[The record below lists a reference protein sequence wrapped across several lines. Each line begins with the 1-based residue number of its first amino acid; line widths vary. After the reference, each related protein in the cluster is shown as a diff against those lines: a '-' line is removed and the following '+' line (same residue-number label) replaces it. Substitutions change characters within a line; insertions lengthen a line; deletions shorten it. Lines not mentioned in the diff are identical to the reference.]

1 VFLISAPALALTA
14 EYQIFPNGTAY
25 QGSVQVENTDR
36 FEFAEVGLLGE
47 RIPVPVTGI
56 SLSGDCSPCTFTLS
70 DRSVITFPAGNYTV
84 RYTGPITQNHLV
96 VAFPEPYRVVVKIP
110 PGLDVRNRLL
120 GVITPPGA
128 VVSEEK
134 DGSLLVTWNSTR
146 SAELRFY
153 PPDREL
159 WLTWFSQFWIIIAI
173 VLLLPFFLTRKRKS
187 R

>member
-14 EYQIFPNGTAY
+14 EYQVFPNGTAY

-56 SLSGDCSPCTFTLS
+56 SLSGDCSPCTFTMS
-70 DRSVITFPAGNYTV
+70 DRSIITFPAGNYTV

-120 GVITPPGA
+120 GVINPAGA
-128 VVSEEK
+128 VVSDEK

-153 PPDREL
+153 TPDREL

-173 VLLLPFFLTRKRKS
+173 VLLLPFFLTRKKKS

>member
-1 VFLISAPALALTA
+1 M
-14 EYQIFPNGTAY
+14 
-25 QGSVQVENTDR
+25 ENADR

-47 RIPVPVTGI
+47 RIPIEVSSV
-56 SLSGDCSPCTFTLS
+56 SLSGDCLPCTFTWS

-96 VAFPEPYRVVVKIP
+96 FTFQEPYKVVVRIP
-110 PGLDVRNRLL
+110 PGFDVRNRLL
-120 GVITPPGA
+120 GVINPAGA

-153 PPDREL
+153 PPEREL

-173 VLLLPFFLTRKRKS
+173 VLLLPFFLTRKKRDG
-187 R
+187 

>member
-1 VFLISAPALALTA
+1 MFLISAPALALTA

-25 QGSVQVENTDR
+25 QGSVQVENADR
-36 FEFAEVGLLGE
+36 FEFAEVGMLGE
-47 RIPVPVTGI
+47 RIPVPVTGV
-56 SLSGDCSPCTFTLS
+56 SLSGDCSPCNFTWS

-110 PGLDVRNRLL
+110 PGLDVRNRIL

-128 VVSEEK
+128 VVSEQK

-159 WLTWFSQFWIIIAI
+159 WLTWFSQFWVIIAI

-187 R
+187 G